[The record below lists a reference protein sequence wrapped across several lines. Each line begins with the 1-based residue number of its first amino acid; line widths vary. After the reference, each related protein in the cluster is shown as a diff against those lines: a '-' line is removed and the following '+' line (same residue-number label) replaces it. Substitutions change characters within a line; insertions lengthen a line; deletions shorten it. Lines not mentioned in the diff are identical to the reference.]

1 MPVGAGRTGRA
12 GNGGVGHPQRRRI
25 GTARLADARLWSGVG
40 LVVAA
45 TVAGV
50 LVVGAGN
57 DTVTVLRAGH
67 DLSVGTAPSGL
78 VPVAI
83 SRSAA
88 GEAYVSGDLPAGSV
102 LRWPV
107 RAGDLLPKSAIAAP
121 GSTPR
126 RQVTVPVDPLHAPIG
141 LLAGDHVDV
150 WVSPRQPAPDGPRP
164 RLVVGNTT
172 VVSAQSDQ
180 VGLGGEIAVI
190 LSVAEGEVVEIVA
203 AARAGVL
210 DLVLVPLDAQ
220 QPTETGGSLTA
231 SGT

>member
-1 MPVGAGRTGRA
+1 M
-12 GNGGVGHPQRRRI
+12 
-25 GTARLADARLWSGVG
+25 
-40 LVVAA
+40 
-45 TVAGV
+45 VAGA

-57 DTVTVLRAGH
+57 DTVTVLRASH
-67 DLSVGTAPSGL
+67 DLSVGAAPSGL
-78 VPVAI
+78 LPVTMP
-83 SRSAA
+83 RSAA
-88 GEAYVSGDLPAGSV
+88 GDAYVSGDLPAGSV

-141 LLAGDHVDV
+141 LLSGDHVDV
-150 WVSPRQPAPDGPRP
+150 WVSPSQPGADGPRP

-172 VVSAQSDQ
+172 VVSAQSDH
-180 VGLGGEIAVI
+180 VGLGGEMAVI
-190 LSVAEGEVVEIVA
+190 LSVAEGEVIEIVA

-220 QPTETGGSLTA
+220 HPTAADGSLAA
-231 SGT
+231 SGA